1 MPACAQQRA
10 REQVIPASAFD
21 AAFRGAFDDR
31 FAELF
36 RYLDRLS
43 GDPALASDIAQETFV
58 RLYERGEMP
67 QDVRGWLVSVANNL
81 FRDERR
87 RAGRRRLL
95 LARRAPE
102 HTLGDAPLQP
112 DDALMQQERQ
122 ATVRRALNELPE
134 RDRQLLL
141 LRYGGYSYREL
152 AVALDLTESSVG
164 TLLVRAKAQFRELLL
179 GRPHASE

>member
-1 MPACAQQRA
+1 MPLNLAT
-10 REQVIPASAFD
+10 AFD
-21 AAFRGAFDDR
+21 VAFRRAFDDR

-36 RYLDRLS
+36 RYFDRLT

-67 QDVRGWLVSVANNL
+67 QEIRGWLVSVGSNL
-81 FRDERR
+81 LRDERR

-95 LARRAPE
+95 LARRAPQ

-112 DDALMQQERQ
+112 DEALLQRERQ
-122 ATVRRALNELPE
+122 AKVRSALNGLPE

-152 AVALDLTESSVG
+152 AAALELTESSVG
-164 TLLVRAKAQFRELLL
+164 TLLMRAKVQFSRLLQAV
-179 GRPHASE
+179 PDASE